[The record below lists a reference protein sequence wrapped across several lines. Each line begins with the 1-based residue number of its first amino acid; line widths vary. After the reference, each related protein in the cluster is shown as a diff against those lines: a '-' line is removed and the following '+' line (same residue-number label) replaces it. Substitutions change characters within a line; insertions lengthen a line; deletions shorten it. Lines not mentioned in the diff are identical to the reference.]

1 MTKIAIVYT
10 SLGGLIQTMKK
21 EFARAMPGCTL
32 INIADDSLIREV
44 MEEGAVTEGVRERMM
59 HYFQAAANCNPQ
71 VIVSACSSVGEV
83 AEEADQK
90 WGIPVVRID
99 HAMIEKA
106 LEEGN
111 RIGVLASLGTT
122 MEPTVSYIRRL
133 AADRGREV
141 QGDRPEAYSYGHRQC
156 DPGGLFYVAH
166 LFYEHGD
173 RGAGSW
179 GYVPGVSG
187 RVGLGQR
194 PGMGDLRNRSQL
206 LLSERRIL
214 HRPVLPGDGFLYPP
228 SA

>member
-1 MTKIAIVYT
+1 MNKIAIVYT

-59 HYFQAAANCNPQ
+59 HYFQAAANCNPK

-133 AADRGREV
+133 AADRAREV
-141 QGDRPEAYSYGHRQC
+141 QVVGKVAEGAYEANARGETAVHDARIAQAAKEIQADADVIILAQGSMARMEEELRRQTGLPVYSSPRLC
-156 DPGGLFYVAH
+156 A
-166 LFYEHGD
+166 EEI
-173 RGAGSW
+173 
-179 GYVPGVSG
+179 
-187 RVGLGQR
+187 RVMCEKEGKVW
-194 PGMGDLRNRSQL
+194 D
-206 LLSERRIL
+206 
-214 HRPVLPGDGFLYPP
+214 
-228 SA
+228 

>member
-111 RIGVLASLGTT
+111 RIGVLAALGTT

-141 QGDRPEAYSYGHRQC
+141 QVVGKVAEGAYEANARGETAVHDARIAQAAKEIQADADVIILAQGSMARMEEELRRQTGLPVYSSPRLCAEEIQVMCEKEG
-156 DPGGLFYVAH
+156 
-166 LFYEHGD
+166 
-173 RGAGSW
+173 
-179 GYVPGVSG
+179 
-187 RVGLGQR
+187 
-194 PGMGDLRNRSQL
+194 
-206 LLSERRIL
+206 
-214 HRPVLPGDGFLYPP
+214 
-228 SA
+228 

>member
-141 QGDRPEAYSYGHRQC
+141 QVVGKVAEGAYEANARGETAVHDARIAQAAKEIQADADVIILAQGSMARMEEELRRQTGLPVYSSPR
-156 DPGGLFYVAH
+156 
-166 LFYEHGD
+166 
-173 RGAGSW
+173 
-179 GYVPGVSG
+179 
-187 RVGLGQR
+187 
-194 PGMGDLRNRSQL
+194 LRAEEIQVMC
-206 LLSERRIL
+206 EKE
-214 HRPVLPGDGFLYPP
+214 G
-228 SA
+228 

>member
-1 MTKIAIVYT
+1 
-10 SLGGLIQTMKK
+10 MKK

-141 QGDRPEAYSYGHRQC
+141 QVVGKVAEGAYEANARGETAVHDARIAQAAKEIQADADVIIMAQGSMARMEEELRRQTGLPVYSS
-156 DPGGLFYVAH
+156 P
-166 LFYEHGD
+166 
-173 RGAGSW
+173 
-179 GYVPGVSG
+179 
-187 RVGLGQR
+187 
-194 PGMGDLRNRSQL
+194 L
-206 LLSERRIL
+206 LCAE
-214 HRPVLPGDGFLYPP
+214 
-228 SA
+228 